1 MYLNDNLYLKTEPDE
16 KENGEEEKK
25 VEIGEK
31 RKMKGDK
38 KEKTKK
44 RKVENM
50 EVDE

>member
-1 MYLNDNLYLKTEPDE
+1 MYVNDNWYLKTERDE

-44 RKVENM
+44 RKIDSIEVE
-50 EVDE
+50 